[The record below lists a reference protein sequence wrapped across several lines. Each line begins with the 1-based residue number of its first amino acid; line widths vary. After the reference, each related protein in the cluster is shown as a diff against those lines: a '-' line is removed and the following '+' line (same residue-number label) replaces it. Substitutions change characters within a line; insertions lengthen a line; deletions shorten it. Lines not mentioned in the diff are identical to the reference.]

1 MQIPEFLQDEY
12 TQHSGQHSTQSS
24 DTDSMCHNV
33 TFTSDNASAIS
44 NAIKKLGRYVWFGCA
59 GHHLNL
65 IAQAGFKQVPGAAL
79 LVKKCKKIVE
89 HIRSSVPASYM
100 LVKYQEELELPLH
113 RVMQEN
119 NTRWWSIL
127 LMMQSL
133 MDNINAITLVL
144 AHNNRSH
151 LILNQ
156 NEKKNINCI
165 IKLFKPFKECGE
177 KLSSESNVTISLI
190 IPLFD
195 ILKKHLNA
203 NAIDTTLIK
212 DMKIK
217 MLAKLK
223 TRYTSEQMKI
233 LKTCTLLDIRNKS
246 CNYVANHFDQLEKD
260 VKQILGNHEES
271 QQEIPATQGQELH
284 NLSSFEGNASSDKSI
299 FDFEDDVID
308 ESLFIESDNLKNEI
322 RHYRSLTMSADVK
335 DKTNVLQWWK
345 DNKTLFPSLFKAAQT
360 YLHIPATSVPSER
373 IFSLAGYIVRDRRSK
388 ILATNV
394 NKSIFLKKNE
404 KHIPPETSIW
414 SS

>member
-1 MQIPEFLQDEY
+1 M
-12 TQHSGQHSTQSS
+12 S
-24 DTDSMCHNV
+24 
-33 TFTSDNASAIS
+33 
-44 NAIKKLGRYVWFGCA
+44 
-59 GHHLNL
+59 
-65 IAQAGFKQVPGAAL
+65 
-79 LVKKCKKIVE
+79 
-89 HIRSSVPASYM
+89 
-100 LVKYQEELELPLH
+100 
-113 RVMQEN
+113 
-119 NTRWWSIL
+119 
-127 LMMQSL
+127 
-133 MDNINAITLVL
+133 
-144 AHNNRSH
+144 
-151 LILNQ
+151 
-156 NEKKNINCI
+156 
-165 IKLFKPFKECGE
+165 
-177 KLSSESNVTISLI
+177 
-190 IPLFD
+190 
-195 ILKKHLNA
+195 A

-212 DMKIK
+212 DLKIK

-246 CNYVANHFDQLEKD
+246 CNYVGNHFDQLEKD
-260 VKQILGNHEES
+260 VKQILGSHEES

-284 NLSSFEGNASSDKSI
+284 NLSPFEGHASSDKSI

-322 RHYRSLTMSADVK
+322 RHYRSLTMAADVK
-335 DKTNVLQWWK
+335 EKTNVLQWWK